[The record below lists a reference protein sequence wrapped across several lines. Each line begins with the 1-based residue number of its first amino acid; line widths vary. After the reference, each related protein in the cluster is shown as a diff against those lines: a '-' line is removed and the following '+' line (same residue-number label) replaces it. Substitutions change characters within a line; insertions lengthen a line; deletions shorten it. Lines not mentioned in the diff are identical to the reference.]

1 MALTTEQKAAII
13 TEHRRSD
20 TDTGSAEVQ
29 IAVLSKRISGL
40 TEHLKSHSKD
50 HASRRGLLML
60 VGRRRRM
67 LEYLKR
73 EDIDRY
79 REIVAR
85 LGLRR

>member
-1 MALTTEQKAAII
+1 MALTQEEKARII
-13 TEHRRSD
+13 AEYRRSE

-29 IAVLSKRISGL
+29 IAVLSKRIADL
-40 TEHLKSHSKD
+40 TEHLKVHKKD

-60 VGRRRRM
+60 VGRRRRL

-73 EDIDRY
+73 QDIDRY
-79 REIVAR
+79 RDVIAR